1 MTTVTAE
8 RQKAVH
14 VRLMEILFITRTNR
28 KVFFVV
34 FPSSVN
40 FFLDIFPPLLSH
52 GWKAEKNPGNLLFF
66 SLPFYFPVF
75 TREKDIPVYW
85 EKNNRNG

>member
-14 VRLMEILFITRTNR
+14 VRLMEILFITRTGR
-28 KVFFVV
+28 YSSSFSLHQLTFFRH
-34 FPSSVN
+34 
-40 FFLDIFPPLLSH
+40 FPPIIITWLESR
-52 GWKAEKNPGNLLFF
+52 EKSWESSFF